1 MNQDNAQQIITQL
14 ASISLIDYERV
25 REAQAKNLGIRVT
38 ALDCLVK
45 EQRNCHNKNETSTAL
60 LFPDSELWPTE
71 VNGGDLLARLSAL
84 IQKHVILES
93 YEANAIALWV
103 VFTHCIDAASTAP
116 ILNICSPEKRCGKST
131 LITLLESLVYR
142 PLLASNISSAAVFRT
157 IEAYKPTLLLDEVD
171 TFISDE
177 KSELRGIINSG
188 HTRFNAFVIRTVG
201 EDHTPQRFTTWC
213 AKCLAG
219 IGNLPDTIKDRS
231 IIITLKRKLIEVKVD
246 KIRHANKSEIFDLQ
260 RQCTR
265 FAKDNIS
272 DLALS
277 RPLVPEELNDRAADS
292 WEILFAI
299 ADVAGKDWPH
309 LARKSAIRISGS
321 EESISTSVELL
332 QDIRNIFETKNI
344 NRLSSTD
351 LINHLCEDE
360 ESPWATYNHGKP
372 ISARQLAR
380 RLKEFKI
387 SSKSIRLPNDT
398 TPKGFHRSSFE
409 DAFKRYLPSESATPQ
424 QSNYDAD
431 CEVVTQTPQ
440 NKMLRNKDTF
450 QALPDKTCG
459 GVADKSG
466 KKRDGITPCTRCNY
480 MPPFCSCV
488 ADPDLNREISED

>member
-1 MNQDNAQQIITQL
+1 MPFSSDFLSRNRD
-14 ASISLIDYERV
+14 
-25 REAQAKNLGIRVT
+25 KN
-38 ALDCLVK
+38 D
-45 EQRNCHNKNETSTAL
+45 TSTAL
-60 LFPDSELWPTE
+60 LFPDTELWSTE
-71 VNGGDLLARLSAL
+71 VCGSDLLARLSTL
-84 IQKHVILES
+84 IQKHVVLET

-157 IEAYKPTLLLDEVD
+157 IEACKPTLLLDEVD

-201 EDHTPQRFTTWC
+201 EDRIPQRFTTWC

-231 IIITLKRKLIEVKVD
+231 IVITLKRKLIEVKVE
-246 KIRHANKSEIFDLQ
+246 KIRHANKLEIIDLQ

-265 FAKDNIS
+265 FAKDNINH
-272 DLALS
+272 LALS
-277 RPLVPEELNDRAADS
+277 RPLISEALNDRAADS

-299 ADVAGKDWPH
+299 ADLAGKEWPH
-309 LARKSAIRISGS
+309 LARKSAILISGS

-332 QDIRNIFETKNI
+332 QDIRNIFEAKNL

-372 ISARQLAR
+372 ISARQLAK

-387 SSKSIRLPNDT
+387 SSKSIRLSNDT
-398 TPKGFHRSSFE
+398 TPKGFHRNNFE
-409 DAFKRYLPSESATPQ
+409 DAFKRYLPSESATQQ
-424 QSNYDAD
+424 QSINDAD
-431 CEVVTQTPQ
+431 CEAVTQTPQ
-440 NKMLRNKDTF
+440 DKLLRNKDAF

-459 GVADKSG
+459 GVADNRG
-466 KKRDGITPCTRCNY
+466 ERIIRCTQCKY
-480 MPPFCSCV
+480 MSPFCSCV
-488 ADPDLNREISED
+488 TTPDLNREITED